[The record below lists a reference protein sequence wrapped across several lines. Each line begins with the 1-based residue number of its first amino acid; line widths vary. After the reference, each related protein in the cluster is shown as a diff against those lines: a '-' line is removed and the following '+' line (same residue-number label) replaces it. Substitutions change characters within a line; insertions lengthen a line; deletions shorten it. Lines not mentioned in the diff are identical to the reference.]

1 MPPLPMGEVGTE
13 RFARDLSPQAGR
25 GEISYTASHE
35 NPLPARRIFPVE
47 GDGKC
52 AVQHSVSVSQ

>member
-1 MPPLPMGEVGTE
+1 MDLYPLT
-13 RFARDLSPQAGR
+13 RIASQSDLSPQAGR
-25 GEISYTASHE
+25 GESSYTASQE
-35 NPLPARRIFPVE
+35 NPFPSRLIFPVE